1 MSAVKTV
8 TVTLGEEQESLERRL
23 ASGEYDT
30 ADEVLREG
38 LRALDR
44 EDDFDVEEVRAMTE
58 EAEKDPRPDVPAAEV
73 FARLEEKQRQR
84 RLKAERAA

>member
-8 TVTLGEEQESLERRL
+8 TVTLGEEQECLERRL

-44 EDDFDVEEVRAMTE
+44 EDAFDVEEVRAMIE
-58 EAEKDPRPDVPAAEV
+58 EAERDPRPDVPASEV

>member
-44 EDDFDVEEVRAMTE
+44 EDDFDVEELRAMID
-58 EAEKDPRPDVPAAEV
+58 EAERDPRPDVPASEV
-73 FARLEEKQRQR
+73 FARLEKRFP
-84 RLKAERAA
+84 LPAEE